1 MRAVR
6 FSENPIIVPDMD
18 ERMGSNINGPSL
30 IRVPDWVQDPLGTYY
45 LYFAHHQGKYIRLAY
60 ADDLRGPW
68 RIQTPG
74 VLELSDSHFPSHIA
88 SPDVRIWDD
97 RGEIWMYYHGCCIP
111 NPTRQATRL
120 AISRDGLHFEA
131 REPVLGP
138 SYWRSFEWDGW
149 HYALGMPGRF
159 YRSRDGLDDWEEGPQ
174 IFPEGEERVVEGK
187 TTPTGMRHSA
197 VRLRGDALEVFYS
210 NRGDCPERILMATV
224 RLAGDWK
231 DWRPSEPV
239 EILEPEMDYEG
250 VDAAHVA
257 SQGGSIHEPAWQLR
271 DPAIYEEEGE
281 TYLLYSV
288 AGERGIGM
296 AKIEE

>member
-1 MRAVR
+1 M
-6 FSENPIIVPDMD
+6 
-18 ERMGSNINGPSL
+18 
-30 IRVPDWVQDPLGTYY
+30 
-45 LYFAHHQGKYIRLAY
+45 
-60 ADDLRGPW
+60 
-68 RIQTPG
+68 
-74 VLELSDSHFPSHIA
+74 
-88 SPDVRIWDD
+88 
-97 RGEIWMYYHGCCIP
+97 
-111 NPTRQATRL
+111 
-120 AISRDGLHFEA
+120 
-131 REPVLGP
+131 
-138 SYWRSFEWDGW
+138 
-149 HYALGMPGRF
+149 
-159 YRSRDGLDDWEEGPQ
+159 
-174 IFPEGEERVVEGK
+174 VEGK